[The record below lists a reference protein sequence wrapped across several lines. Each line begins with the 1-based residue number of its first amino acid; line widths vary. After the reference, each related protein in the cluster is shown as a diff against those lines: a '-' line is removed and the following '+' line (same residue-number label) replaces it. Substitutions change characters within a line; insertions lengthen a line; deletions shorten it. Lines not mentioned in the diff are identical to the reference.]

1 MNVTTMA
8 LALSG
13 TGGRALVVGLA
24 VVAVFA
30 LVLALLLVFTRD
42 KGGMKQRL
50 TAYDDATVTAAR
62 EQTGAPMQLA
72 ETRIIQDAVGVTSR
86 LAERSGVLERVEGA
100 LERAEVPVRA
110 AEALFFHLAGTALL
124 FLIVTL
130 ATGKPIIGL
139 IVAAIAAVVPVVFV
153 DMRGRK
159 RLHTFEAQLPD
170 TLKLLSG
177 SLRAGFSF
185 LQGVDAVAKEAAEPT
200 KKELARVFTEA
211 RLGRPIE
218 DALDDAAVRM
228 ESRDLSWAVM
238 AIRIQ
243 REVGGN
249 LAELLETVA
258 ETMSER
264 DRLRREIRALTAE
277 GRMSAIVLGIFP
289 PAFGVILYVLKPNY
303 MSALFEN
310 GVGIAAVVGA
320 AALAVAGFAWLRKI
334 VAIEV

>member
-8 LALSG
+8 LTLSG
-13 TGGRALVVGLA
+13 TAGRAVVVTLA
-24 VVAVFA
+24 IVAVFA
-30 LVLALLLVFTRD
+30 LVTAVLLVFTRERRD
-42 KGGMKQRL
+42 MEGRL
-50 TAYDDATVTAAR
+50 TAYDDRKAVATH
-62 EQTGAPMQLA
+62 EQAGGPVQLA
-72 ETRIIQDAVGVTSR
+72 ETKIIQDAVGMTSR
-86 LAERSGVLERVEGA
+86 LAQRSGVLEKVEAA

-110 AEALFFHLAGTALL
+110 AEALFFYAAGVVLVFLLVSVALGNP
-124 FLIVTL
+124 IV
-130 ATGKPIIGL
+130 GL
-139 IVAAIAAVVPVVFV
+139 IAAAVGAAIPAVMV
-153 DMRGRK
+153 DVRGRK
-159 RLHTFEAQLPD
+159 RLHAFEAQLPD

-185 LQGVDAVAKEAAEPT
+185 LQGVDAVAKEATEPT

-218 DALDDAAVRM
+218 DALDDAAARM
-228 ESRDLSWAVM
+228 QSRDLAWAVM

-264 DRLRREIRALTAE
+264 DRLRREISALTAE
-277 GRMSAIVLGIFP
+277 GRMSAIVLAIFP
-289 PAFGVILYVLKPNY
+289 PGFAALLYVVKPNY
-303 MSALFEN
+303 ISTLFDD
-310 GVGIAAVVGA
+310 GIGIAAVVA
-320 AALAVAGFAWLRKI
+320 ASVLAVAGFAWLRKI